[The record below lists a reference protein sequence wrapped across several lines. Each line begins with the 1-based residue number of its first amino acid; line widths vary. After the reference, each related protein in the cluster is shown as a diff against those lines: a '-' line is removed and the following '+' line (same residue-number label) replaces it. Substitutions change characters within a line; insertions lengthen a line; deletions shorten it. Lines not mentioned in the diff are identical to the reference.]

1 MARTAAVSDEKI
13 VKTLARRKRGFTAV
27 ELSEKLGTTITTSR
41 LNGIAGVEVLGTKP
55 TNGQRGRPARIY
67 GATGPDEAKA
77 VEELQNEGGS
87 TDDDE

>member
-27 ELSEKLGTTITTSR
+27 ELSERLGATVTTSR
-41 LNGIAGVEVLGTKP
+41 LNGIAGVEVIGSVP
-55 TNGQRGRPARIY
+55 SNGQRGRPARLY

-77 VEELQNEGGS
+77 VEELQNEGGA
-87 TDDDE
+87 TDDE